1 MAAGASPEPPDDGP
15 FLGDFV
21 CFSIY
26 SAALAF
32 NRVYKPLLAALGLT
46 YPQYLVMVVL
56 WEEDGRTVGGIGE
69 VLSLESSTVTPLLKR
84 LEGMGYLDRARD
96 ADDERMVRV
105 RLTPAGRALR
115 AKARQIP
122 GCILAATGASLEEL
136 RRLQSDIDALRRN
149 LEAAGR

>member
-32 NRVYKPLLAALGLT
+32 NRVYKPLLAALRLT

-84 LEGMGYLDRARD
+84 LEGMGYLDRVRD
-96 ADDERMVRV
+96 AEDERMVRV
-105 RLTPAGRALR
+105 RLTPSGRALR

-122 GCILAATGASLEEL
+122 GCILAAAGASLEEL
-136 RRLQSDIDALRRN
+136 RRLQGDIDALRRN
-149 LEAAGR
+149 LEAASR